1 MNHSHKVFGDRVLL
15 CRVGANNCRSCVR
28 ISSATHSNSNRL
40 KTLRIYITERYN
52 IHIHKY
58 NCRSIIRVNNM
69 ELTDNEAKAYLVMKD
84 QLEKEEKGTE
94 KEVYMKL
101 CFGVF
106 FHYTLL

>member
-1 MNHSHKVFGDRVLL
+1 
-15 CRVGANNCRSCVR
+15 
-28 ISSATHSNSNRL
+28 
-40 KTLRIYITERYN
+40 
-52 IHIHKY
+52 
-58 NCRSIIRVNNM
+58 M